1 MSVERPA
8 CEPLLPWLLA
18 RGLEVAPYYLGNT
31 PVQLGHGFWY
41 RSVYLAW
48 RVDPATRRVWILL
61 VRRHAELPGLANP
74 FAALYL
80 LAEATLAVLGPG
92 HFLYGNV
99 DVFRGSSLSGERLSR
114 FYSRWT
120 GASEPEPGWFMLAAE
135 RVCSLRDMRKRQK
148 GGLA

>member
-1 MSVERPA
+1 MRGD
-8 CEPLLPWLLA
+8 PLIPWLQA
-18 RGLEVAPYYLGNT
+18 RGLDVTPYHLGNT
-31 PVQLGHGFWY
+31 PIQLGHGFCY
-41 RSVYLAW
+41 RHIYLAW

-61 VRRHAELPGLANP
+61 VRREGERAGLANP

-92 HFLYGNV
+92 HVLYGNV
-99 DVFRGSSLSGERLSR
+99 DVFRGSALSDKRLGQ
-114 FYSRWT
+114 FYLRWT

-148 GGLA
+148 HGLA

>member
-1 MSVERPA
+1 MSGDPSTSD
-8 CEPLLPWLLA
+8 PLIPWLQA
-18 RGLEVAPYYLGNT
+18 KGVAVAPHHLGTT
-31 PVQLGHGFWY
+31 PIQLGLGFSY
-41 RSVYLAW
+41 RQIYLAW

-61 VRRHAELPGLANP
+61 VRREGEQAGLANP

-99 DVFRGSSLSGERLSR
+99 DVFRGSSLSGERLGR
-114 FYSRWT
+114 FYLRWT

-135 RVCSLRDMRKRQK
+135 QVCSLRDMRKRQK
-148 GGLA
+148 HGLA